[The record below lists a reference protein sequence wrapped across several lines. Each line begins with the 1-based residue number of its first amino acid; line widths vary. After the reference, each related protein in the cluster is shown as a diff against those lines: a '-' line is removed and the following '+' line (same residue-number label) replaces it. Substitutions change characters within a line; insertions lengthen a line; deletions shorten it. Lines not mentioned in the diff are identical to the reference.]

1 MKNLLLGILI
11 ILTFPLLLWG
21 QAPTLKPDQGVSLV
35 FSSNI
40 LGEVEPCG

>member
-11 ILTFPLLLWG
+11 ILTFPLPLWG
-21 QAPTLKPDQGVSLV
+21 QPPTLKPGEGVAVV

-40 LGEVEPCG
+40 QGEVEPCG